1 VKISTEQLDK
11 IHSAGG
17 RITPEAAKA
26 DEAVI
31 RLTDADLI
39 AAVTSRV
46 DKIPDRDDIVAALR
60 AKIASGEYNPTGD
73 EIADAIVRRLIADRI
88 R

>member
-1 VKISTEQLDK
+1 MKISTEQLDK

-17 RITPEAAKA
+17 RITPDAAQV
-26 DEAVI
+26 DESLI

-39 AAVTSRV
+39 AAVASRV
-46 DKIPDRDDIVAALR
+46 DKIPDRDDMVAALR
-60 AKIASGEYNPTGD
+60 AKIASGEYNPTGN
-73 EIADAIVRRLIADRI
+73 EIADAIVRRLVADRI